1 MKLASQRVMDA
12 LKSIGLNL
20 YERRLWVALLA
31 RGTATAGELSEMA
44 NVPRSRTYDVLESL
58 AEKGFVVIQ
67 TTKPIRYVAVP
78 PSEALERA
86 KVKIKEKM
94 QEMISRIDTLKESE
108 IIEELNGL
116 FEKGLK
122 LVSPEEL
129 TGALKGKY
137 SVLQQID
144 SMLKSAKK
152 NISIVTT
159 PEGLNEIFTN
169 HLDVLKK
176 AKERG
181 VSIRI
186 AARADETC
194 TEAIKALSGVAKVRL
209 LKDEIPLTGRLFV
222 VDGQEFVFGLTKGV
236 HATQDIALWSK
247 SLHAAADVLEPL
259 FNLVWEHS
267 IPVGEVITR
276 SKAK

>member
-1 MKLASQRVMDA
+1 MKLASQKVMDA

-44 NVPRSRTYDVLESL
+44 NVPRSRTYDVLQSL

-67 TTKPIRYVAVP
+67 TAKPIRYVAIP
-78 PSEALERA
+78 PAEALERA
-86 KVKIKEKM
+86 KAKIKEKM

-181 VSIRI
+181 VNIRI
-186 AARADETC
+186 ATRADETC
-194 TEAIKALSGVAKVRL
+194 AEAIKALSGVAEVRL
-209 LKDEIPLTGRLFV
+209 LKDDIPLTGRLFV

-247 SLHAAADVLEPL
+247 SPHAAADVLEPL

-267 IPVGEVITR
+267 LPAGEVITR